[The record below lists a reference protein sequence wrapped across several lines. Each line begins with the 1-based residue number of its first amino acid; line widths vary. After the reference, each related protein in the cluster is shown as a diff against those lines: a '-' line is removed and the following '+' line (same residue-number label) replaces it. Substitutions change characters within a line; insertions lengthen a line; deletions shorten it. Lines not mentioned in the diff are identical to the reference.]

1 MSQNKKTFTLND
13 LELDQVVETR
23 DGYWYIVCKTKKGVV
38 LSGEHGW
45 ISLHDVYTDNL
56 MDMDGEYEN
65 DIMKVWDITN
75 NGKNAHAVST
85 ENRELLWE
93 REEDD
98 EESYDEEAATKLL
111 ERIADDFMTD
121 LGRAFGMSDEEI
133 EATKKEAKE
142 AADRE
147 IAKRKESG
155 VKVNVDVATELD
167 DMMKDLD
174 DILSIASAMTRLNEK
189 YGK

>member
-1 MSQNKKTFTLND
+1 MNQNKKIFTRND

-23 DGYWYIVCKTKKGVV
+23 SGYWYIVCKTKKGVV
-38 LSGEHGW
+38 LSGDHGW
-45 ISLHDVYTDNL
+45 LSLYDVYTDDL
-56 MDMDGEYEN
+56 TAMDGDYDN

-75 NGKNAHAVST
+75 KGKNAHAVST

-98 EESYDEEAATKLL
+98 EEFEDEEAATKLL

-121 LGRAFGMSDEEI
+121 LGRVFGMSDEEI

-142 AADRE
+142 ATDRHMAE
-147 IAKRKESG
+147 RKKSS
-155 VKVNVDVATELD
+155 VKVDVELED
-167 DMMKDLD
+167 VLKDLD

-189 YGK
+189 YGM

>member
-23 DGYWYIVCKTKKGVV
+23 DGYWFIVCKTKEGVV

-45 ISLHDVYTDNL
+45 IDPYELYTDDL
-56 MDMDGEYEN
+56 TDVDGYYEN
-65 DIMKVWDITN
+65 DIMKVWDVTED
-75 NGKNAHAVST
+75 GREAHAVSP

-98 EESYDEEAATKLL
+98 EKFEDEEAATKLL
-111 ERIADDFMTD
+111 EKFADDFMTD
-121 LGRAFGMSDEEI
+121 LGRVFGMSDEEI

-142 AADRE
+142 AADRHMAE
-147 IAKRKESG
+147 RKKSS
-155 VKVNVDVATELD
+155 VKVDVELED
-167 DMMKDLD
+167 VLKDLD
-174 DILSIASAMTRLNEK
+174 DMLSIASAMTRLNEK
-189 YGK
+189 YGM

>member
-23 DGYWYIVCKTKKGVV
+23 DGFWYIVCKTKMGVV

-45 ISLHDVYTDNL
+45 ISPYELYTDDL
-56 MDMDGEYEN
+56 IDVDGYYEN

-75 NGKNAHAVST
+75 DRDNAHAVSP
-85 ENRELLWE
+85 ENRELIWE

-98 EESYDEEAATKLL
+98 EKFEDEEAATKLL
-111 ERIADDFMTD
+111 EKIADDFMTD

-142 AADRE
+142 AADRAMAE
-147 IAKRKESG
+147 RKKSG
-155 VKVNVDVATELD
+155 VKVDVDVDVDIEDVL
-167 DMMKDLD
+167 KDLD
-174 DILSIASAMTRLNEK
+174 DMLSIASAMTRLNEK
-189 YGK
+189 YGL

>member
-23 DGYWYIVCKTKKGVV
+23 DGYWFIVCKTKEGVV

-45 ISLHDVYTDNL
+45 IDPYELYTDDL
-56 MDMDGEYEN
+56 TDVDGYYEN

-75 NGKNAHAVST
+75 NGKNAHAVNP
-85 ENRELLWE
+85 ENRELIWE

-98 EESYDEEAATKLL
+98 EHTDEEADIKLL
-111 ERIADDFMTD
+111 EKLTDDFITE
-121 LGRAFGMSDEEI
+121 LGKAFGLSDEEI

-142 AADRE
+142 AADRAVAE
-147 IAKRKESG
+147 RKKSS
-155 VKVNVDVATELD
+155 VKVDVDVDVDIEDVL
-167 DMMKDLD
+167 KDLD

-189 YGK
+189 YGL

>member
-1 MSQNKKTFTLND
+1 MSNGKKTFTLND

-23 DGYWYIVCKTKKGVV
+23 DGYWFIVCKTKKGVV

-45 ISLHDVYTDNL
+45 ISLHDVYTDDL
-56 MDMDGEYEN
+56 TDMDGDYEN

-75 NGKNAHAVST
+75 NGEYAHSVSP

-98 EESYDEEAATKLL
+98 EESYDEEAATKQL
-111 ERIADDFMTD
+111 EKIADDFMTD
-121 LGRAFGMSDEEI
+121 LGIAFGMSDEEI

-142 AADRE
+142 AADRYMAE
-147 IAKRKESG
+147 RKKSSVE
-155 VKVNVDVATELD
+155 VDVELED
-167 DMMKDLD
+167 VLKDLD
-174 DILSIASAMTRLNEK
+174 DLLSIASAMTRLNEK
-189 YGK
+189 YCK